1 MRTRNDILVATV
13 FCVAT
18 GCGRQHG
25 DPGLVA
31 EKRDSAAQKLEMPVV
46 EKRNAAVQKASAPLI
61 IGVTRAN
68 LDAKYGMPI
77 RLDITVCN
85 RASQAIWIDES
96 WLPWTFPRSLAV
108 RVESAFLIVELGVGD
123 VAPPAWKKLEPG
135 ERLVG
140 HIDLSDW
147 LTVIKRPS
155 TTEHVPVG
163 VGMTLRVSEVDPD
176 QLKDEICDFDF
187 GQLIV
192 EVPTA
197 AGHVDPYRGIVR

>member
-1 MRTRNDILVATV
+1 MRMRNDILVATV

-46 EKRNAAVQKASAPLI
+46 EKRNAAVQKASTPLF
-61 IGVTRAN
+61 IGVTGGN

-96 WLPWTFPRSLAV
+96 WLPWSFRRSVRV
-108 RVESAFLIVELGVGD
+108 RVETRVPDRAWGRLCGAASVEKAGTWRTTRGTHR
-123 VAPPAWKKLEPG
+123 P
-135 ERLVG
+135 ERLAQ
-140 HIDLSDW
+140 
-147 LTVIKRPS
+147 R
-155 TTEHVPVG
+155 E
-163 VGMTLRVSEVDPD
+163 
-176 QLKDEICDFDF
+176 Q
-187 GQLIV
+187 
-192 EVPTA
+192 A
-197 AGHVDPYRGIVR
+197 AFNYAARAGWSRHEPARQ